1 MIPTTTG
8 AAKAVSLVL
17 PQLAGKLDGM
27 AVRVPT
33 PNVSLIDLVIESGRA
48 TSVEEVN
55 AVMKEAAEG
64 PLKGILEY
72 CDLPL
77 VSKDFNGNPA
87 SSIIDAL
94 STTVIGGNMVKVISW
109 YDNEWGYSSRILD
122 LTRYVAAK

>member
-1 MIPTTTG
+1 
-8 AAKAVSLVL
+8 
-17 PQLAGKLDGM
+17 M